1 MAEKLEVSAAF
12 LSAMEVGRKTI
23 PIEYIDLE
31 VDEIVKKFHV
41 SEYCVLTRKLKVKKR
56 SRQIK

>member
-41 SEYCVLTRKLKVKKR
+41 SEYCVLTRKIKV
-56 SRQIK
+56 

>member
-12 LSAMEVGRKTI
+12 HSAMEVGRKTI

-41 SEYCVLTRKLKVKKR
+41 SKYCVLTRK
-56 SRQIK
+56 